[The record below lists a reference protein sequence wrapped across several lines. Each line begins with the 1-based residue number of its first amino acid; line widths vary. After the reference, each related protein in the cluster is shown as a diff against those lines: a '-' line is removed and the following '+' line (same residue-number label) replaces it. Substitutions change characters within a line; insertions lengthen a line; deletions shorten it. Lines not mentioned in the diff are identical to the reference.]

1 MLEGLY
7 SAAAGMA
14 AQQQHMDAVANDL
27 ANVDTTGY
35 KSVRVGFRDLLYTQA
50 GKAAG
55 TRVDV
60 GAGAAATQLGRS
72 LEQGALQNTGRML
85 DVAISGQG
93 FFQVRR
99 GNGSTALTRDGNFH
113 LDSGG
118 RLVNSSGARVLPA
131 ITVPAGTSEDQVSIA
146 SDGTVNVAGKQVGRI
161 RLVTVRSPEG
171 LTPSGSNLFT
181 ASAASGPVR
190 AVAGNGT
197 NLQQGYLEGSN
208 VDMAD
213 AMVGMMD
220 AQRGFEMAS
229 KAIQMQ
235 DEMAGIANGVKQ

>member
-35 KSVRVGFRDLLYTQA
+35 KSLRVGFRDLLYTQA

-55 TRVDV
+55 ARVDV

-72 LEQGALQNTGRML
+72 LQQGSLQNTGRML

-93 FFQVRR
+93 FFQVRLA
-99 GNGSTALTRDGNFH
+99 NGSTALTRDGNFH
-113 LDSGG
+113 LDAHG
-118 RLVNSSGARVLPA
+118 RLVNSTGARALPS
-131 ITVPAGTSEDQVSIA
+131 ITVPAGTTEDQLAIA
-146 SDGTVNVAGKQVGRI
+146 SDGTVNVNGTQLGRL
-161 RLVTVRSPEG
+161 RVVTVRSPEG
-171 LTPSGSNLFT
+171 LAAAGNNLFT

-190 AVAGNGT
+190 AVAGA
-197 NLQQGYLEGSN
+197 NLQQGYLEASN

-229 KAIQMQ
+229 KAITMQ
-235 DEMAGIANGVKQ
+235 DQMAGIANQVKQ

>member
-35 KSVRVGFRDLLYTQA
+35 KSLRVGFRDLLYTQA
-50 GKAAG
+50 GRAAG

-60 GAGAAATQLGRS
+60 GAGAAADQLGRS
-72 LEQGALQNTGRML
+72 LQQGAFQNTGRLL
-85 DVAISGQG
+85 DVAIGGNG
-93 FFQVRR
+93 FFQVRLP
-99 GNGSTALTRDGNFH
+99 NGSTGLTRDGSFQ
-113 LDSGG
+113 LDANG
-118 RLVNSSGARVLPA
+118 RLVTSTGARVEPA
-131 ITVPAGTSEDQVSIA
+131 ITVPPGTTEDQVSIA
-146 SDGTVNVAGKQVGRI
+146 SDGTVSVAGRTLGRL
-161 RLVTVRSPEG
+161 RVVSVRSPEG
-171 LTPSGSNLFT
+171 LTPVGDNLFT
-181 ASAASGPVR
+181 AGPASGPVR
-190 AVAGNGT
+190 AAAAGT
-197 NLQQGYLEGSN
+197 TLQQGYLEASN

-213 AMVGMMD
+213 AMVAMMD
-220 AQRGFEMAS
+220 AQRGFQMAS

>member
-35 KSVRVGFRDLLYTQA
+35 KSLRVGFRDLLYTQA

-55 TRVDV
+55 TGVNV
-60 GAGAAATQLGRS
+60 GAGARSDQLGRS
-72 LEQGALQNTGRML
+72 LAQGALQTTGRML
-85 DVAISGQG
+85 DVAIAGQG
-93 FFQVRR
+93 FFQVRTA
-99 GNGSTALTRDGNFH
+99 NGKAALTRDGNFH
-113 LDSGG
+113 LDANG
-118 RLVNSSGARVLPA
+118 RLVTSSGARVQPA
-131 ITVPAGTSEDQVSIA
+131 ITVPAGTSDDQVSIA
-146 SDGTVNVAGKQVGRI
+146 TDGTVNVAGKQVGKL

-171 LTPSGSNLFT
+171 LAPAGDNLFT
-181 ASAASGPVR
+181 TTAQSGAVR
-190 AVAGNGT
+190 AATGT
-197 NLQQGYLEGSN
+197 SLQQGYLEGSN

-235 DEMAGIANGVKQ
+235 DEMAGIANQVKQ

>member
-35 KSVRVGFRDLLYTQA
+35 KSLRTGFRDLLYTQA

-146 SDGTVNVAGKQVGRI
+146 SDGTVNVAGKQMGKL

-171 LTPSGSNLFT
+171 LTAAGDNLFT

-190 AVAGNGT
+190 AATGAT
-197 NLQQGYLEGSN
+197 LQQGYLEGSN

>member
-35 KSVRVGFRDLLYTQA
+35 KSLRVGFRDLLYTQA

-55 TRVDV
+55 TGVDV

-72 LEQGALQNTGRML
+72 LGQGSLQNTGRLL
-85 DVAISGQG
+85 DVAISGEG
-93 FFQVRR
+93 FFQVRLP
-99 GNGSTALTRDGNFH
+99 NGSTALTRDGNFH
-113 LDSGG
+113 LDRNGG
-118 RLVNSSGARVLPA
+118 LVTSTGARVMPA
-131 ITVPAGTSEDQVSIA
+131 ITVPAGTSQDQVSIA
-146 SDGTVNVAGKQVGRI
+146 SDGTVNVAGKQVGRL

-171 LTPSGSNLFT
+171 LAPSGSNLFT
-181 ASAASGPVR
+181 AGAASGPIR
-190 AVAGNGT
+190 AVAGNNT
-197 NLQQGYLEGSN
+197 TLQQGYLEGSN

-220 AQRGFEMAS
+220 AQRGFQMAS

>member
-35 KSVRVGFRDLLYTQA
+35 KSLRTGFRDLLYTQA
-50 GKAAG
+50 AKAAG
-55 TRVDV
+55 PRVDV

-72 LEQGALQNTGRML
+72 LQQGSLQNTGRML

-93 FFQVRR
+93 FFQVRLP
-99 GNGSTALTRDGNFH
+99 NGSTALTRDGNLH
-113 LDSGG
+113 LDRNG
-118 RLVNSSGARVLPA
+118 RLVNSTGARVLPA
-131 ITVPAGTSEDQVSIA
+131 ITVPAGTTEDQVSIA
-146 SDGTVNVAGKQVGRI
+146 SDGTVNVAGRQLGRL
-161 RLVTVRSPEG
+161 RVVDVRSPEG
-171 LTPSGSNLFT
+171 LAPAGNNLFT
-181 ASAASGPVR
+181 TSAASGPVR
-190 AVAGNGT
+190 AAGTGT
-197 NLQQGYLEGSN
+197 TLQQGYLEGSN

-220 AQRGFEMAS
+220 AQRGFELAS
-229 KAIQMQ
+229 KAISMQ
-235 DEMAGIANGVKQ
+235 DEMAGIANQVKQ

>member
-1 MLEGLY
+1 
-7 SAAAGMA
+7 
-14 AQQQHMDAVANDL
+14 VPNDL

-35 KSVRVGFRDLLYTQA
+35 KSLRTGFRYLLYTQA

-55 TRVDV
+55 TGVDV

-72 LEQGALQNTGRML
+72 LQQGSLQDTGRML
-85 DVAISGQG
+85 DVAISGNG
-93 FFQVRR
+93 FFQVRLP
-99 GNGSTALTRDGNFH
+99 NGSTALTRDGNFH
-113 LDSGG
+113 LDRTG

-146 SDGTVNVAGKQVGRI
+146 SDGSVNVAGKQVGRI
-161 RLVTVRSPEG
+161 RLFDVRSPEG

-190 AVAGNGT
+190 AATGNNS

-213 AMVGMMD
+213 VMVGMMD

>member
-35 KSVRVGFRDLLYTQA
+35 KSLRTGFRDLLYTQA

-72 LEQGALQNTGRML
+72 LEQGSLQNTGRML

-93 FFQVRR
+93 YFQVRLP
-99 GNGSTALTRDGNFH
+99 NGSTALTRDGNFQ
-113 LDSGG
+113 LDRNG
-118 RLVNSSGARVLPA
+118 RLVNSTGARVLPA

-146 SDGTVNVAGKQVGRI
+146 SDGTVNVAGKQIGRL
-161 RLVTVRSPEG
+161 RMVTVRSPEG
-171 LTPSGSNLFT
+171 LAPSGSNLFT
-181 ASAASGPVR
+181 ATAASGPVR
-190 AVAGNGT
+190 AATGT
-197 NLQQGYLEGSN
+197 TTLQQGYLEGSN

-220 AQRGFEMAS
+220 AQRGFELAS
-229 KAIQMQ
+229 KAISMQ
-235 DEMAGIANGVKQ
+235 DEMAGVANQVKQ

>member
-14 AQQQHMDAVANDL
+14 AQQQHMDAVANAL

-35 KSVRVGFRDLLYTQA
+35 KSLRTGFRDLLYTQA

-55 TRVDV
+55 ARVDV

-85 DVAISGQG
+85 DVAIAGQG
-93 FFQVRR
+93 FFQVRLANR
-99 GNGSTALTRDGNFH
+99 STALTRDGNFH
-113 LDSGG
+113 LDRNG

-161 RLVTVRSPEG
+161 RLFTVRSPEG
-171 LTPSGSNLFT
+171 LSPSGSNLFNAT
-181 ASAASGPVR
+181 AASGPVR
-190 AVAGNGT
+190 AVAGNAT
-197 NLQQGYLEGSN
+197 TLQQGYLEGSN